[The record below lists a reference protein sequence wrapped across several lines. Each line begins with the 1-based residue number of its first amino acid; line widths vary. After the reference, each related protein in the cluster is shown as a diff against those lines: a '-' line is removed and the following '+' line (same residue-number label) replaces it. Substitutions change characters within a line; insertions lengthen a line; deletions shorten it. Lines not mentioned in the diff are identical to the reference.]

1 MFTASVERDAQAKK
15 ASQLHSVPKTSE
27 TCSTMSFGS
36 PKNLSPSLAA
46 KAKKSALLKCPQDV
60 ARAKAVAGAAVVVD
74 DAAAEAAA
82 EAKGVHAEALAHET
96 LPDVRKDD
104 AAASQVVRK
113 VRDDRAAARAQAL
126 HLRVTTSP
134 RLLAGAAK
142 QPRAVESLEEPS
154 KARAHIRPGEA
165 HRRRAFDAQIKQ
177 ITR

>member
-1 MFTASVERDAQAKK
+1 
-15 ASQLHSVPKTSE
+15 
-27 TCSTMSFGS
+27 TCSTMCSGLPKS
-36 PKNLSPSLAA
+36 PFPSSVA
-46 KAKKSALLKCPQDV
+46 KAKKSGLLKCLQGVAPAKAAADV
-60 ARAKAVAGAAVVVD
+60 AVVAD
-74 DAAAEAAA
+74 DVAEA
-82 EAKGVHAEALAHET
+82 EVVEVKGVHAEALAHET

-154 KARAHIRPGEA
+154 KA
-165 HRRRAFDAQIKQ
+165 
-177 ITR
+177 